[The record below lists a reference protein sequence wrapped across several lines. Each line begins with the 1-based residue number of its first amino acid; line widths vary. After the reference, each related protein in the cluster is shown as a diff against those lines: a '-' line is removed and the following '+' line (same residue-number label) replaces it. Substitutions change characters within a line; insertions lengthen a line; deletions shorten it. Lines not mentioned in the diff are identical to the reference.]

1 MSGIELRDGRQFAA
15 PDCGCRAC
23 GVELL
28 HWSRDGQ
35 KSAGLRSV
43 YANCR
48 AIRNTTPF
56 TLKSS
61 QLITGG
67 AFLPSTPGVTTAP
80 HRRASSAQ
88 SRESNRR
95 SATFRRRWRLLVD
108 SSLLDLAEAIER
120 LEAAAVTRRG
130 AEGAPEAEA
139 LLYAALDSATR
150 EINAAIEGSNASTVR
165 NMHGVELVRDV
176 RRRVGHMVALLIAIV
191 TPELIPAS
199 DAADRPDVQ
208 AGANADSRP
217 LQSLANRDALKPLAT
232 LSEEEIIALFS

>member
-1 MSGIELRDGRQFAA
+1 MAANLRRPIAA
-15 PDCGCRAC
+15 AALVVFNCCI
-23 GVELL
+23 GVVMAKNP
-28 HWSRDGQ
+28 R
-35 KSAGLRSV
+35 
-43 YANCR
+43 
-48 AIRNTTPF
+48 
-56 TLKSS
+56 
-61 QLITGG
+61 
-67 AFLPSTPGVTTAP
+67 PSEA
-80 HRRASSAQ
+80 
-88 SRESNRR
+88 SRESPRDPQYDAIYAEIVSTHHGRR
-95 SATFRRRWRLLVD
+95 FLAEYARRHDCTAPQSLVGTIARIESSFRNLPPTLAPASLIR
-108 SSLLDLAEAIER
+108 SLLDLAEAIER

>member
-1 MSGIELRDGRQFAA
+1 M
-15 PDCGCRAC
+15 
-23 GVELL
+23 
-28 HWSRDGQ
+28 
-35 KSAGLRSV
+35 
-43 YANCR
+43 
-48 AIRNTTPF
+48 IRNTTPF

-61 QLITGG
+61 LLITGG
-67 AFLPSTPGVTTAP
+67 AFLPSTPSVTTAP

-88 SRESNRR
+88 SRELSRL
-95 SATFRRRWRLLVD
+95 FRNLPPTLAPA
-108 SSLLDLAEAIER
+108 SLICSLLDLAEAIER
-120 LEAAAVTRRG
+120 LEAVAATRRG

-199 DAADRPDVQ
+199 DAADRADVQ
-208 AGANADSRP
+208 AEANADSRP

>member
-1 MSGIELRDGRQFAA
+1 MAANLRRPIAAFALVVLN
-15 PDCGCRAC
+15 CCI
-23 GVELL
+23 GVVMAKNP
-28 HWSRDGQ
+28 R
-35 KSAGLRSV
+35 
-43 YANCR
+43 
-48 AIRNTTPF
+48 
-56 TLKSS
+56 
-61 QLITGG
+61 
-67 AFLPSTPGVTTAP
+67 PSEA
-80 HRRASSAQ
+80 
-88 SRESNRR
+88 SRESPRDPQYDAIYAEIVSTHHGRR
-95 SATFRRRWRLLVD
+95 FLAEYARRHDCTAPQSLVGTIARIESSFRNLPPTLAPASLIR
-108 SSLLDLAEAIER
+108 SLLDLAEAIER